1 MSHLRKVL
9 DSDAATKVLPKSKFG
24 QALAYMRHHGSSLP
38 VYLGEG
44 RLPIDNND
52 TERDLRR
59 VAIGRKNWLFLGSEE
74 SGERTAV
81 ILTVL
86 SSAHRHDLDEWSYRR
101 DVLEQLARGSLDP
114 TQPVDLESLLPEV
127 WKLSHPQHV
136 RTFRVD
142 EKAAGPSVNGSRASS
157 AAAKP
162 RPQPEPRVWRLAP
175 LRTRHRNPRR
185 RRKGIAIR
193 IWGSVAESY
202 RLGRGHPPSRAKTLR
217 ASRRTYPPRVE
228 SSETSNGSIRR
239 LPQGS
244 FKASSGPRRLV
255 VNQCPIVYKL
265 VVMISETNRRNAVSN
280 TRY

>member
-9 DSDAATKVLPKSKFG
+9 DSEAATKVLPKSKLG
-24 QALAYMRHHGSSLP
+24 QALSYMRNHWSSLQ
-38 VYLGEG
+38 VYLGDG

-114 TQPVDLESLLPEV
+114 THPVDLESLLPEV

-142 EKAAGPSVNGSRASS
+142 EKASRAE
-157 AAAKP
+157 
-162 RPQPEPRVWRLAP
+162 RQRF
-175 LRTRHRNPRR
+175 TRIVRR
-185 RRKGIAIR
+185 REAQAPAGAASLAT
-193 IWGSVAESY
+193 GSVSTPASE
-202 RLGRGHPPSRAKTLR
+202 PSTPA
-217 ASRRTYPPRVE
+217 
-228 SSETSNGSIRR
+228 
-239 LPQGS
+239 
-244 FKASSGPRRLV
+244 
-255 VNQCPIVYKL
+255 
-265 VVMISETNRRNAVSN
+265 
-280 TRY
+280 